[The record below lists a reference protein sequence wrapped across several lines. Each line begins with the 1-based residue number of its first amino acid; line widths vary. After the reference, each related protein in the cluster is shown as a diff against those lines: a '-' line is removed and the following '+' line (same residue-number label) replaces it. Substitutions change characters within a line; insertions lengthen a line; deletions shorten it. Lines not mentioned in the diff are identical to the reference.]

1 MKMGGKKI
9 FELFKNSA
17 LRWSDDRAP
26 QLGASLAFYTIFSL
40 APLLTI
46 IVSIAALWFSKN
58 ATQEVFDQL
67 GGAIGDKGASF
78 LQGMLV
84 QDGGQ
89 QKSGIFTTISAG
101 VMLVLGATGVFMQ
114 LQDALNQIWKVQVKP
129 KQGAM
134 GFIRTRLLS
143 FAMVLGIAFILLVSL
158 VLTTAIAAIGK
169 HFSYLVGNT
178 GWLFQALNMLVSF
191 GLIAVL
197 FAFMFKYVPDAE
209 ISWKDVWA
217 GAIFTSLLF
226 AMGKFGLGL
235 YLGHN
240 SLANTYKAAGSLI
253 LILLWVYYNAQ
264 ILFFG
269 AEMTQQYAH
278 MKGRDIQPSPHAEW
292 DEGKK
297 CQTQAAASDRER
309 KKDAKPAKPAPPAQQ
324 NKPNR
329 PVREPALPQ
338 PAYAMRTETPAST
351 TRFMQNGQPKK
362 ATVGGLL
369 LLLFVLVPIEKKLFG
384 PILGRAKSV

>member
-1 MKMGGKKI
+1 MELGGKKVL
-9 FELFKNSA
+9 ELFKNSA

-46 IVSIAALWFSKN
+46 IVSIAALWFSQN

-67 GGAIGDKGASF
+67 GGAIGEKGAAF

-84 QDGGQ
+84 QNAGQ
-89 QKSGIFTTISAG
+89 QKSGIFTTISAS

-114 LQDALNQIWKVQVKP
+114 LQDALNQIWKVQPKP
-129 KQGAM
+129 GQGLM

-169 HFSYLVGNT
+169 HFSYLFGNT
-178 GWLFQALNMLVSF
+178 GWLFQALNMAISF
-191 GLIAVL
+191 GLITVL

-217 GAIFTSLLF
+217 GAILTSLLF
-226 AMGKFGLGL
+226 AVGKFGLGL

-278 MKGRDIQPSPHAEW
+278 MEGRDIQPSPHAEW

-297 CQTQAAASDRER
+297 CQSQAAASDRER
-309 KKDAKPAKPAPPAQQ
+309 KKNANPGPPARQS
-324 NKPNR
+324 KPIR
-329 PVREPALPQ
+329 PVQTPAMPQ
-338 PAYAMRTETPAST
+338 PAYAMRAETPAGTS
-351 TRFMQNGQPKK
+351 RFMQNGRPKK

-384 PILGRAKSV
+384 PIFGRAKSF